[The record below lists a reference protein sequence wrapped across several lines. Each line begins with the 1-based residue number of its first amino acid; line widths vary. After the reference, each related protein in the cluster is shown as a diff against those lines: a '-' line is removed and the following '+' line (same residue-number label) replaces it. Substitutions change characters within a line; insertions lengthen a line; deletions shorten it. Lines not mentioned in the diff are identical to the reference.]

1 MNPTPSLEQQRAE
14 QAERALDET
23 IEAAEKRARV
33 YQELARAQR
42 RKYSTTKA
50 LGVVLGVST
59 PTFVAFQTQ
68 HSSVNY
74 ALLFSIIAICLTTG
88 AGIVT
93 GLQAAFKWGEGF
105 GRSTTAALQ
114 LDELVGSV
122 KLESLL
128 YRTTPDYG
136 LKYNE
141 MKRLYEKTWQ
151 QMRRII
157 QTESQSEITDI
168 TQTTQRVETSSTMA
182 DTSAATKSKLNA

>member
-1 MNPTPSLEQQRAE
+1 MNGTPSLEQQRAE
-14 QAERALDET
+14 QAQTALDET
-23 IEAAEKRARV
+23 LAAAEEKAKM
-33 YQELARAQR
+33 YQELARTQR
-42 RKYSTTKA
+42 RRYSIAKA

-68 HSSVNY
+68 HSSVKY
-74 ALLFSIIAICLTTG
+74 ALLLSIIAICLTTG

-114 LDELVGSV
+114 LDELVGSIR
-122 KLESLL
+122 LESLL

-136 LKYNE
+136 LKFNE
-141 MKRLYEKTWQ
+141 MKRLYEKAWQ
-151 QMRRII
+151 QMRRTI

-168 TQTTQRVETSSTMA
+168 TQPMQRLEASST
-182 DTSAATKSKLNA
+182 TSGKVSER